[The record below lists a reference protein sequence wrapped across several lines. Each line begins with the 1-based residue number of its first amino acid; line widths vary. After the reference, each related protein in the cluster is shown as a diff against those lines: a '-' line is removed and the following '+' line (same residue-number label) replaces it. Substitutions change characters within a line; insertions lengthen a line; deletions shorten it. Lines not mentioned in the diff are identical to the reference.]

1 MKLTVPCGEIFLKIL
16 ISNAK
21 KSLLPLIIAS
31 LFAGNAMAKGSGAA
45 SAYAVELG
53 AAGTFTILSK
63 SGITDVKTSAITGN
77 VGTSPITGAALLI
90 SCPEVTGTIFTVD
103 ANGPL
108 CAVNSAYDLGVAVGD
123 METAY
128 NDAARRPA
136 DSTELGAGE
145 IGGLTLVPGVY
156 KWSTNVNIS
165 TDVTFKGTS
174 NDVWIMQ
181 VSGNLN
187 QANSTRVTLAGGAL
201 AKNIFWQVAG
211 QTALGTDAFFKGIV
225 LSKTLISLNTHTEVK
240 GRLFS
245 GTAVTL
251 QKNTV
256 TAPVEFP
263 VRP

>member
-1 MKLTVPCGEIFLKIL
+1 
-16 ISNAK
+16 
-21 KSLLPLIIAS
+21 
-31 LFAGNAMAKGSGAA
+31 MAKGSGAA

-63 SGITDVKTSAITGN
+63 SGITDVKTSAITGD

-103 ANGPL
+103 ADGPP
-108 CAVNSAYDLGVAVGD
+108 CAINSAYDLGVAVGD

-128 NDAARRPA
+128 TDAAGRPA

-165 TDVTFKGTS
+165 TDVTFNGTS

-225 LSKTLISLNTHTEVK
+225 LSKTLISVNTHTEVK

-263 VRP
+263 ARP